1 MYQTILFQQ
10 IRNDSLIEKLK
21 QEDFKCYASENML
34 ENEVSKEHFVF
45 QFLEKNI
52 LIIIIVI
59 LV

>member
-21 QEDFKCYASENML
+21 QEDFTCYASENML

-45 QFLEKNI
+45 QFLEK
-52 LIIIIVI
+52 IVC
-59 LV
+59 